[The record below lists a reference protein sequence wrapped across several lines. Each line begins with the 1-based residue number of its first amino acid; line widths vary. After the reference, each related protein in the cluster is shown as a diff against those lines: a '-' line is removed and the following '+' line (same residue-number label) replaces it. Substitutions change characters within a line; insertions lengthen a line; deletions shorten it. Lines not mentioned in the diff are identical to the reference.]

1 MSDITGLVGGL
12 AQGLNAYLGT
22 QFQAQ
27 NQMAQQKQLI
37 DYQTQR
43 DAAKQSSEF
52 DRQSKLETQRSGDE
66 LQRQKDL
73 EDYKNSKIGSVDETA
88 ADKALPGMSPLVS
101 AFKKTNGRYPNVKEF
116 NDLTAHHPGANGMTQ
131 VDGSTLGELAS
142 LQGASDDEVQ
152 RLKALPQMPTGLAE
166 TTLKHL
172 FEKGVNTQGATKL
185 YMDMDPQAA
194 KLPPE
199 ELGKR
204 VQELQSNLN
213 EPGKITLASFAQSQ
227 KLSQDEAVTKLYG
240 ALDTTLQQAMSNG
253 KSSGEAMVLG
263 SQLISKYD
271 KKTKN
276 MLILRMRQDMQKSQQ
291 QQPQAPQQ
299 GQ

>member
-1 MSDITGLVGGL
+1 MADITSLVGGL

-43 DAAKQSSEF
+43 DAAKQT
-52 DRQSKLETQRSGDE
+52 DIMNRQSQLETQKSADD
-66 LQRQKDL
+66 LQKQKAL
-73 EDYKNSKIGSVDETA
+73 EDYKTKVAGQIDPGT
-88 ADKALPGMSPLVS
+88 ADKILPGMGDMVNSY
-101 AFKKTNGRYPNVKEF
+101 KKLNGNYPTPQQFTELAKS
-116 NDLTAHHPGANGMTQ
+116 HPKVTGMTQ
-131 VDGSTLGELAS
+131 VDGGTLGELAD
-142 LQGASDDEVQ
+142 LQGASPEEVQ
-152 RLKALPQMPTGLAE
+152 RLKSLPAMPTGLAE

-213 EPGKITLASFAQSQ
+213 EPGKITLASFADSQ
-227 KLSQDEAVTKLYG
+227 KLTQDQAVTKLYG
-240 ALDTTLQQAMSNG
+240 ALDTTLQQAVQNG
-253 KSSGEAMVLG
+253 KTPGEAMVLG

-276 MLILRMRQDMQKSQQ
+276 MLILRMRQDMQKAQ
-291 QQPQAPQQ
+291 QQPDQQ